1 MNATKIVKMI
11 IIASINFTIFALA
24 ANWLDANIKITE
36 MRVLF
41 DKNISLYYI
50 AMLVMLNIIII
61 FVYSYRLKVLI
72 KVRGGVALGV
82 SFIGAGLNNLLPM
95 RFGEIAKLYYA
106 NRIYGVSVT
115 SLIAAS
121 VIEKIFDLSALGL
134 IMAMV
139 MVFGNFRLI
148 DFQTLYFLPLF
159 IFLGLLARYLFLRYA
174 QIIIS
179 RLRISEIISEW
190 VISIQGHLKNW
201 PDSVVIVSTGVLWLT
216 NIASVYLGLNWL
228 LPSTV
233 DVELLDA
240 CAILLVIAL
249 ALALPGAPA
258 GLGVFEVGVVSYL
271 TMILNVG
278 KEEALIAALLM
289 HFAISIPYI
298 ILSMLIIVFPSIS
311 ARFAV
316 KIWSNTHQD
325 RGTK

>member
-1 MNATKIVKMI
+1 MNATKIVKTI

-36 MRVLF
+36 MRVLL

-50 AMLVMLNIIII
+50 ALLVMLNIIII
-61 FVYSYRLKVLI
+61 VVYSYRLKVLI

-106 NRIYGVSVT
+106 NRIYSVSVT

-134 IMAMV
+134 IMALV

-159 IFLGLLARYLFLRYA
+159 IFLGLLVRYLFLRYA

-179 RLRISEIISEW
+179 RLQISEIICEW

-316 KIWSNTHQD
+316 KI
-325 RGTK
+325 